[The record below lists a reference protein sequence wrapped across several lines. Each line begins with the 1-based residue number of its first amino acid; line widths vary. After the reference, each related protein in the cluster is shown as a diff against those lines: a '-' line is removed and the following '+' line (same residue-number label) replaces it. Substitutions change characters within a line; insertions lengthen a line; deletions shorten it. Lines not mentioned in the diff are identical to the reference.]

1 MNRGDRRGT
10 EIDNAVRWAAPE
22 TSVRRERVNRRRPWH
37 QRLVRKVTRHVPLGG
52 LHSPLGIFF
61 VFNLLGCL
69 LAVLFGYMAI
79 AVVLAAAAIG
89 CLACQVRKDSNLP
102 I

>member
-1 MNRGDRRGT
+1 M
-10 EIDNAVRWAAPE
+10 
-22 TSVRRERVNRRRPWH
+22 
-37 QRLVRKVTRHVPLGG
+37 
-52 LHSPLGIFF
+52 LHSPLAIFF